1 MINYIIIN
9 IINTIFYKDSLLFL
23 YVNMTSNN
31 NSTDTWT
38 TSLLTSLFNDS
49 NESNNIKTALTNSSY
64 ERLTLNELMIMYENL
79 IKELKTIKNEIR
91 TRRNEKVNE
100 LKEVES
106 IITNRNYTKHA
117 ETKQRDDVPLFNI
130 RRKKMTKLS
139 ETKDDDA
146 STVKHKEINATVA
159 ELKDFLSSKKID
171 FLSNAKK
178 DYYCNLIRENN
189 LVNEINRITKQNKI
203 IKKKTIKK

>member
-1 MINYIIIN
+1 
-9 IINTIFYKDSLLFL
+9 
-23 YVNMTSNN
+23 MTSNN
-31 NSTDTWT
+31 NSTDIWT

-79 IKELKTIKNEIR
+79 IKELKTIKTEIR
-91 TRRNEKVNE
+91 LRRNEKVNE

-106 IITNRNYTKHA
+106 IITNRNYTKSIDKRA
-117 ETKQRDDVPLFNI
+117 EIKQSEDVPLFNI
-130 RRKKMTKLS
+130 KRKKMTKLS
-139 ETKDDDA
+139 DTKDDDA
-146 STVKHKEINATVA
+146 TTIKHKEINATVT
-159 ELKDFLSSKKID
+159 ELKDFLSSKNIN
-171 FLSNAKK
+171 FLATAKK